1 MKSNY
6 IIDKH
11 IEKLYKYGY
20 TDFLLPNEFLQVK
33 NKLKKTEYNVY
44 KPYIDSEKVILYR
57 KIKPEI
63 VLYKIISSETLRHQ
77 DILGTLFSLN
87 LSIYVYGDI
96 VIDDGNYYLFVLPV
110 ISRYLESNLI
120 NIRNVPITLEKEDLS
135 VIANYQRKYE
145 KIEIQV
151 SSLRIDV
158 ILSKITRLSRNS
170 INEKI
175 KSNEI
180 YLNYNILTNNSYII
194 KENDIFSIK
203 KYGKYKYN
211 NVVNITKK
219 GNFIIVIDKYI

>member
-1 MKSNY
+1 M
-6 IIDKH
+6 
-11 IEKLYKYGY
+11 
-20 TDFLLPNEFLQVK
+20 
-33 NKLKKTEYNVY
+33 
-44 KPYIDSEKVILYR
+44 
-57 KIKPEI
+57 
-63 VLYKIISSETLRHQ
+63 YKIISSETLRHQ

-96 VIDDGNYYLFVLPV
+96 VIDNGNYYLFVLPV

-120 NIRNVPITLEKEDLS
+120 NIRNVPITLEKKNLS
-135 VIANYQRKYE
+135 TIANYQRKYE
-145 KIEIQV
+145 KIEMQV

-170 INEKI
+170 ISEKI

-219 GNFIIVIDKYI
+219 GNFIIAIDKYI

>member
-1 MKSNY
+1 M
-6 IIDKH
+6 
-11 IEKLYKYGY
+11 
-20 TDFLLPNEFLQVK
+20 
-33 NKLKKTEYNVY
+33 
-44 KPYIDSEKVILYR
+44 
-57 KIKPEI
+57 
-63 VLYKIISSETLRHQ
+63 YKIICSETLRHQ

-96 VIDDGNYYLFVLPV
+96 VIYDGNYYLFVLPV
-110 ISRYLESNLI
+110 ISKYLESNLI

-170 INEKI
+170 ISEKI